1 MNKRTSLGAAV
12 VMALALGVPAA
23 AEATTTSPTP
33 TPVSTATPTAP
44 SSSSVPSAPTAPT
57 YTSTPNKSVS
67 TAPTSSPSS
76 GTSTS
81 SGTVHSSQTTT
92 QTQTTPA
99 PAGSSEAYAVKVDN
113 IAAISHTKAEAS
125 GSGTSATADPLE
137 LGGSPP
143 ASQFG
148 GTTTS
153 PPGSHG
159 DLLDTG
165 PSSQFRLALLP
176 WSTANNQTATS
187 SSADAYSDIVFLDLG
202 TPSTGASPTDTC
214 GTQTAPSVCLRVL
227 QSQSHATWNAGQ
239 STGNSSSDGAIL
251 NVGGASGLTVDLLH
265 AQTSSSGTGSSY
277 LLSVNGNQIGS
288 SSQANGACSISI
300 PGLLAINCL
309 TATGGLGSTLASV
322 LSYNAGG
329 GPLSSVL
336 GTGGAILTSSKSG
349 SATQA
354 PSTAASSQTAPS
366 QVSSQA
372 PSTGAKTGPSAAGP
386 SAAASASNQSL
397 AFTGTDAEA
406 LAGFALAL
414 IIAGSAVL
422 WRSRRRAATT

>member
-23 AEATTTSPTP
+23 AEATTTSSTP

-44 SSSSVPSAPTAPT
+44 SSAPVSSAPTAPT

-67 TAPTSSPSS
+67 TAPTSSPS
-76 GTSTS
+76 TSTS
-81 SGTVHSSQTTT
+81 GGTVHSSQTT

-176 WSTANNQTATS
+176 WSTANNQTSTG

-202 TPSTGASPTDTC
+202 TPSTGASPNDTC
-214 GTQTAPSVCLRVL
+214 GTQTASSVCLRVL
-227 QSQSHATWNAGQ
+227 QSQSHATWTPGQ

-251 NVGGASGLTVDLLH
+251 NVGGASGLTIDLLH

-309 TATGGLGSTLASV
+309 TATGGLGNTLASV
-322 LSYNAGG
+322 LGYNAGS

-336 GTGGAILTSSKSG
+336 GTGGLILTSSKSG
-349 SATQA
+349 SAGQAPSTASSQGAPSQA
-354 PSTAASSQTAPS
+354 PSTAA
-366 QVSSQA
+366 
-372 PSTGAKTGPSAAGP
+372 KTGPAAAAP
-386 SAAASASNQSL
+386 SAAAAATNHSL
-397 AFTGTDAEA
+397 AFTGTDAVA
-406 LAGFALAL
+406 LMGFALAL
-414 IIAGSAVL
+414 IIAGSAVV
-422 WRSRRRAATT
+422 WRSRRRAIIA